1 MRLQASAAA
10 GQALVRPDR
19 LDYARPRRVP
29 ARHGKRS
36 LNKKKEKV
44 LVKALE
50 LDAAA
55 PVAEQDEKL
64 DKHARAARAMEEW
77 PPTAKD
83 LRAWMDVKGLS
94 NKDVAK
100 ALKLSDGRVVR
111 FWTAKKSP
119 RKIPYPSWYTLR
131 HKFQD

>member
-1 MRLQASAAA
+1 VLARVRAVLYPLAANSEPPGIA
-10 GQALVRPDR
+10 PLA
-19 LDYARPRRVP
+19 
-29 ARHGKRS
+29 
-36 LNKKKEKV
+36 KKKDKA

-55 PVAEQDEKL
+55 PLPEEDEKL
-64 DKHARAARAMEEW
+64 DKEARAARAMADW
-77 PPTAKD
+77 PPTARD
-83 LRAWMDVKGLS
+83 LRAWMDVQGLS

-100 ALKLSDGRVVR
+100 ALRLSDGRVVR
-111 FWTAKKSP
+111 FWTAKKNP

>member
-1 MRLQASAAA
+1 MARVRAVLYPLAATSEPSGTA
-10 GQALVRPDR
+10 PLA
-19 LDYARPRRVP
+19 
-29 ARHGKRS
+29 
-36 LNKKKEKV
+36 KKKDKA

-55 PVAEQDEKL
+55 PLPEAEDEKL
-64 DKHARAARAMEEW
+64 DREARAARAMADW
-77 PPTAKD
+77 PPTARD

-100 ALKLSDGRVVR
+100 ALRLSDGRVVR
-111 FWTAKKSP
+111 FWTAKKNP

-131 HKFQD
+131 HKFPD